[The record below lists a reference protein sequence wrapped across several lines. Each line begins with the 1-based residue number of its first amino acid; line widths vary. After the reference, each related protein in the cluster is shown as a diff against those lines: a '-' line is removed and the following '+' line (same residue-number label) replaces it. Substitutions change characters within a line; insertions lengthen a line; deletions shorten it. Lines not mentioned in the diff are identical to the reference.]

1 MSWASIRRSSIAAVL
16 FCMVFGLTLAF
27 AQTGTTSLRGTVL
40 DKSGATVVGAKV
52 ILTNDAQ
59 GLHREVSTDSSG
71 AYEFPSLPPGHYSL
85 TIEMSGFRKFEHKN
99 LELLVNVPVT
109 ENATLE
115 VGSTTETVEVSAQTV
130 TLNTSDAS
138 IGNTRSTKTRL
149 RSCRWKVAT
158 CRTC

>member
-16 FCMVFGLTLAF
+16 FYMVFGLALAF

-99 LELLVNVPVT
+99 LELALLARESIMPETCVN
-109 ENATLE
+109 
-115 VGSTTETVEVSAQTV
+115 
-130 TLNTSDAS
+130 
-138 IGNTRSTKTRL
+138 RL
-149 RSCRWKVAT
+149 QDESLGQCSSRHIAKLFLKAA
-158 CRTC
+158 

>member
-16 FCMVFGLTLAF
+16 FCMVFGLALAF

-40 DKSGATVVGAKV
+40 DKSGATVVGANV

-99 LELLVNVPVT
+99 LELALLARESIMPETCVN
-109 ENATLE
+109 
-115 VGSTTETVEVSAQTV
+115 
-130 TLNTSDAS
+130 
-138 IGNTRSTKTRL
+138 RL
-149 RSCRWKVAT
+149 QDESLGQCSSRHIAKLFLKAA
-158 CRTC
+158 